1 MESGQTIEKLFEVE
15 RDSEVSRALLLGDDL
30 ESEVYNLETELHLL
44 DRELDL
50 REEYM
55 QYLDEQ
61 VEVKNIKVLES

>member
-1 MESGQTIEKLFEVE
+1 MEKLCEVE
-15 RDSEVSRALLLGDDL
+15 RDSEVSRALLLEDDL
-30 ESEVYNLETELHLL
+30 GSEAYDLETELHLL

-61 VEVKNIKVLES
+61 VEV

>member
-1 MESGQTIEKLFEVE
+1 MEKLCEAE
-15 RDSEVSRALLLGDDL
+15 RDSEVSRALLLEDDL
-30 ESEVYNLETELHLL
+30 ESEAYDLETELHLL

-61 VEVKNIKVLES
+61 VEV